1 MDDTLHDASP
11 LGGGKRDAGVVVTA
25 APAHPPPRSL
35 AQRGVGNVRLPSTLS
50 HSVYS
55 GRAAARLVML
65 RVATEELMPEAPLLV
80 IPNGGSVPRCVDELR
95 KAGFLSAV
103 ALNQALGVL
112 PADEGDAAQ
121 GGAGREAGRGAGSAW
136 ETRGRDCQSFPKRA
150 RDSPRC
156 RVQRPAAPLRE
167 ATPAGQISAT
177 SRLNRGQISA
187 ASRRDLGT

>member
-1 MDDTLHDASP
+1 MASVGLSVCTETPLVLREGDTLMDDTLHDASP

-25 APAHPPPRSL
+25 APAHPPPRNL

-65 RVATEELMPEAPLLV
+65 RVAAEELMPEAPLLV

-103 ALNQALGVL
+103 ALNQALGVP
-112 PADEGDAAQ
+112 PADEGEVVVRIAAVIAVMPVVV
-121 GGAGREAGRGAGSAW
+121 AGRVAEVEGMLEQQPTVEGNA
-136 ETRGRDCQSFPKRA
+136 DK
-150 RDSPRC
+150 D
-156 RVQRPAAPLRE
+156 
-167 ATPAGQISAT
+167 
-177 SRLNRGQISA
+177 
-187 ASRRDLGT
+187 